1 MNWLEG
7 AGTVAQLLAGGA
19 VGVLLTQAYENYRF
33 IQNRTLGLRG
43 DWLGEWQTFEMGE
56 EDRWEPA
63 KVNVVY
69 RLGWI
74 SVAFQPSQDNRAW
87 KARLKSTPD
96 HGLAGRWKST
106 GKSAEGEGSMALIVS
121 PDGTYCFGTLLGM
134 NSAGQRR
141 IQNVVLARDAA
152 KLHRAK
158 AIFFP
163 SGIFAEEQIL
173 APLRKK
179 YYQYHSTVVAG
190 RKIWIASC
198 LDFSI
203 DVRPGFLFAL
213 TTLTPSPGNEHVFE
227 FKGLLSGDTL
237 ILIVTG
243 VEFRTTPN
251 VWIYPQFT
259 QVYLEAIPGIM
270 NHYTWDMSRRYSQCL
285 IRREPLLPNT
295 LNGDVG
301 EQNYPVLEDE
311 WRRTT
316 EIITP
321 FNFSY

>member
-43 DWLGEWQTFEMGE
+43 AWLGEWQTLDLGE
-56 EDRWEPA
+56 EDHWEPA
-63 KVNVVY
+63 KVDIRY

-74 SVAFQPSQDNRAW
+74 SVAFQPSQENRAW

-96 HGLAGRWKST
+96 HGLAGRWKCLE
-106 GKSAEGEGSMALIVS
+106 KSAEGEGSIALIVS
-121 PDGTYCFGTLLGM
+121 QDGTYCFGALLGI

-141 IQNVVLARDAA
+141 IQNVVLARDTA

-158 AIFFP
+158 AICFP

-179 YYQYHSTVVAG
+179 YYQYHSTVIDG

-213 TTLTPSPGNEHVFE
+213 TTLTPRPGNEHVFE

-243 VEFRTTPN
+243 LEFRTTPN

-259 QVYLEAIPGIM
+259 QIYLEAIPGIM
-270 NHYTWDMSRRYSQCL
+270 NHYTWDMGRRYSQCL
-285 IRREPLLPNT
+285 IRREPLLPAT

-301 EQNYPVLEDE
+301 EQNYPILEDE
-311 WRRTT
+311 WKRAT
-316 EIITP
+316 EIISP
-321 FNFSY
+321 FNFFY